1 MRISLITGAN
11 KGIGFEVARQLGGLG
26 EQKVLVGARNEE
38 RGRKAAAA
46 LRAEGVDAAY
56 VHVDVT
62 DAAGLER
69 AAKRMEREYGRLDA
83 LVNNAGIAILDWNLR
98 PGRVPLDVVRRTY
111 ETNVVGVIAVTD
123 AMLPLLRRSA
133 AGRIVNVSSA
143 ASLGNPNNINTAYAT
158 SKVALNHFTRQLAME
173 LKGTGVT
180 ANVFHPGEV
189 KTDLW
194 AEMKKDVLA
203 LGTQNM
209 LRWIN
214 WVEETG
220 GDQEKAIDILR
231 AKGAAKAAKR
241 SAREASE
248 GAVGSY
254 IHMGGRIGV
263 LVEIN
268 CETDFVARNE
278 EFQKLVRDV
287 AMHIAAASPAA
298 VRREDIPADEVERER
313 AVYREQM
320 RESGKPEKIWDKIVE
335 GKLEKFFQEAA
346 LLEQPFVKDP
356 DITVGQLVTQAG
368 AKTGENIVVRR
379 FTRFALG
386 E

>member
-1 MRISLITGAN
+1 MAITAKDVKELRDRTGA
-11 KGIGFEVARQLGGLG
+11 GMMEC
-26 EQKVLVGARNEE
+26 
-38 RGRKAAAA
+38 KAALA
-46 LRAEGVDAAY
+46 
-56 VHVDVT
+56 
-62 DAAGLER
+62 
-69 AAKRMEREYGRLDA
+69 
-83 LVNNAGIAILDWNLR
+83 
-98 PGRVPLDVVRRTY
+98 
-111 ETNVVGVIAVTD
+111 ETN
-123 AMLPLLRRSA
+123 
-133 AGRIVNVSSA
+133 
-143 ASLGNPNNINTAYAT
+143 
-158 SKVALNHFTRQLAME
+158 
-173 LKGTGVT
+173 
-180 ANVFHPGEV
+180 
-189 KTDLW
+189 
-194 AEMKKDVLA
+194 
-203 LGTQNM
+203 
-209 LRWIN
+209 
-214 WVEETG
+214 
-220 GDQEKAIDILR
+220 GDQEKAIDLLR

-241 SAREASE
+241 SSREASE

-268 CETDFVARNE
+268 CETDFVARND

-320 RESGKPEKIWDKIVE
+320 KESGKPEKIWDKIVD
-335 GKLEKFFQEAA
+335 GKLEKFFQESA